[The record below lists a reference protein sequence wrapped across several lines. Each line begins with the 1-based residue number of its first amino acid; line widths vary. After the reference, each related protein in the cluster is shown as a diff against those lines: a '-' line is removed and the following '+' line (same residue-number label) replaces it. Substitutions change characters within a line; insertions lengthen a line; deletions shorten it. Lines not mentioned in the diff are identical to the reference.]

1 MLRVTR
7 KTLLALEAVTD
18 VAYNSRPNPVRARDI
33 TRRQGVP
40 QRYLEQVMQQLVHV
54 GILKGVRGPQGGY
67 VLARERRR
75 ITAGDVVRAVAR
87 LEIEDEPKF
96 TDKSDLGKLV
106 VRPLWKDM
114 EQRLLADLDK
124 ITIESLCQKAKQ
136 LEIGED
142 TPEGAAQQGGSDYS
156 I

>member
-106 VRPLWKDM
+106 VHPLWKNM
-114 EQRLLADLDK
+114 EQQLLEGLDG
-124 ITIESLCQKAKQ
+124 ISIEDLCQKAGQ
-136 LEIGED
+136 LRIGV
-142 TPEGAAQQGGSDYS
+142 QGDEKSEPQKGTDYS

>member
-18 VAYNSRPNPVRARDI
+18 IAFHSRPNPVRAKDI
-33 TRRQGVP
+33 TDRQGVP

-75 ITAGDVVRAVAR
+75 ITAGDVVRAVAKM
-87 LEIEDEPKF
+87 ESEDEPKF
-96 TDKSDLGKLV
+96 ADKSELGLHV
-106 VRPLWKDM
+106 VRPLWKNM
-114 EQRLLADLDK
+114 EEQLLRELDEV
-124 ITIESLCQKAKQ
+124 TIEELCRKADRLQ
-136 LEIGED
+136 I
-142 TPEGAAQQGGSDYS
+142 QNNGGGGDENENADYS